1 MSNIDN
7 WGHLG
12 GLLTGAAIGV
22 AIGPRFRYSWAAP
35 STAAPLP
42 FGAASRRLFDNPI
55 IRVAAPGSDH
65 ASARGHVATASAV
78 VVPRQLGAR
87 TSSGSAPR
95 AVWSPSP
102 LSSKPK
108 VPSC

>member
-1 MSNIDN
+1 MSNVDN

-12 GLLTGAAIGV
+12 GLLTGAAIGF

-35 STAAPLP
+35 HTL
-42 FGAASRRLFDNPI
+42 RRRDNPI

-65 ASARGHVATASAV
+65 ASARGHAATASAV
-78 VVPRQLGAR
+78 VLPRQLGAR

-108 VPSC
+108 VLSR